1 MPKETKDLEIKE
13 TKKTVA
19 KKPSTKTTKTA
30 KATASKKVETKKD
43 VADKTSTAKT
53 TTKKAVSKTNTTT
66 SSKRTATKKSATTS
80 KKATTKKASTTKKTT
95 TRKKAATK
103 ATKTKK
109 ELTEKTKFINEYYDL
124 PYRYNQTIVKI
135 LAQTPKRLFVYW
147 DISDE
152 DRNNLQKS
160 YGENFF
166 ERTKPVL
173 VVHNNT
179 LGYSFE
185 VDINDFANSWYLPI
199 NDAKCEYTIELGR
212 RPNPFYQNQSAN
224 NEISEIPQY
233 IYISSSNNLEA
244 PNNKVLYN
252 PPIYKKIHFRNVK
265 TNQIIEKD
273 ISDFRFIGNIES
285 IGEFYDIYGLYAKF
299 YKDEDLDYM
308 NNPSSGNSSSMNFS
322 SQFK

>member
-1 MPKETKDLEIKE
+1 MPKETKDLKEKE

-19 KKPSTKTTKTA
+19 KKASTKATKTTKTTTT
-30 KATASKKVETKKD
+30 KKVASK
-43 VADKTSTAKT
+43 KT
-53 TTKKAVSKTNTTT
+53 TTKKASTPKTTT
-66 SSKRTATKKSATTS
+66 KKTTTE
-80 KKATTKKASTTKKTT
+80 KATTAKKTTTKKKASTTK
-95 TRKKAATK
+95 
-103 ATKTKK
+103 ATKTTKK
-109 ELTEKTKFINEYYDL
+109 ATEKSKFINEYYDL

-135 LAQTPKRLFVYW
+135 LAQTPKKLFVYW

-160 YGENFF
+160 FGENFF

-179 LGYSFE
+179 LDYSFE
-185 VDINDFANSWYLPI
+185 VDIDDFANSWYLPI
-199 NDAKCEYTIELGR
+199 QDAKCEYTIELGR
-212 RPNPFYQNQSAN
+212 RPNPFYQNQHKN
-224 NEISEIPQY
+224 NETTETPQY

-244 PNNKVLYN
+244 PNNKVLFN
-252 PPIYKKIHFRNVK
+252 PPVYKTVYFRNVK
-265 TNQIIEKD
+265 TNQVIAKD
-273 ISDFRFIGNIES
+273 ILDFPFVSNIQNIGD
-285 IGEFYDIYGLYAKF
+285 FYNVYDLYKKF

>member
-1 MPKETKDLEIKE
+1 MPKETKDLKEKE

-19 KKPSTKTTKTA
+19 KKASTKTTKTT
-30 KATASKKVETKKD
+30 KTTTTKKVAGK
-43 VADKTSTAKT
+43 KT
-53 TTKKAVSKTNTTT
+53 TTKKASAPKTSTTKT
-66 SSKRTATKKSATTS
+66 TK
-80 KKATTKKASTTKKTT
+80 TTKKA
-95 TRKKAATK
+95 
-103 ATKTKK
+103 
-109 ELTEKTKFINEYYDL
+109 TEKPKFINEYYDL

-135 LAQTPKRLFVYW
+135 LAQTPKKLFVYW

-152 DRNNLQKS
+152 DRNNLQKNF
-160 YGENFF
+160 GENFF

-179 LGYSFE
+179 LDYSFE
-185 VDINDFANSWYLPI
+185 VDIDDFANSWYLPI

-212 RPNPFYQNQSAN
+212 RPNPFYYNQTN
-224 NEISEIPQY
+224 NEATEIPQY

-244 PNNKVLYN
+244 PNNKVLFN
-252 PPIYKKIHFRNVK
+252 PPVYKTVYFRNVK
-265 TNQIIEKD
+265 TNKVIAKD
-273 ISDFRFIGNIES
+273 ILDFPFVSNIKN
-285 IGEFYDIYGLYAKF
+285 IGEFYNVYDLYKKF